1 MVNIRETMHTSFNEA
16 EHNRAFFERLMRLQS
31 STGQISVPHAPAA
44 GVRGGGR
51 GGGTTSTT
59 TTNSSTNPSS
69 SKNESISKNHRFPSA
84 SHQTIGG
91 VHGGGVMKPHPTR
104 ISASSTRRTTTPGQ
118 YAASPSSPSAS
129 SAATRLVAPGHP
141 PSCTTLNTNNPNDD
155 RNSNMNGTPQQQT
168 TAAAAAVALAAVHQ
182 QQHYLHQQQHLLQVR
197 QHEHHQQQYMLAAM
211 RNDTHGRQ
219 SSTPSMIYDLSTL
232 RQLQQNAV
240 FASAAAAPHHHAAG
254 ASLFF
259 ASTMASAAPTTTIA
273 APGAAGASILLAP
286 GTNAPS
292 MSTTS
297 RILDRNPRA
306 GGAAGKLLCSS
317 SSLAYFSSDLT
328 AAVSSFVPSA
338 TLISGQS
345 NTTSMLCNGQHG
357 QQGHI
362 KSVILNTTSSSAAN
376 PSSTSTTINSTS
388 NKNDKFLMT
397 TNIGN
402 KHSRDEPI
410 ARKKFNKKRAVA
422 GSISFCQND
431 MIFDTALKQLKSSSN
446 EQDDDGLCAGKYLMS
461 IVQQQS
467 SGGKETSADTPIDGF
482 LGGEFIKGIVEND
495 KSMLDLLL
503 SQNFREKVHND
514 TEKLILDY
522 LTKNAAEKSTTV
534 NNCDR
539 RNKDQHDKDR
549 SKNESFHLTI
559 EDITN
564 MVMAISKHTE
574 KHMVDTARKGVL
586 LSYVEVK
593 NMTHASVAS
602 SSQLRESHSTP
613 QKTNDHLR
621 SRIDTSTSTSSR
633 AGDTNKS
640 SSRSNPNW
648 NNTNQEEKMKAMIIE
663 HDQFVKELV
672 DVHNKRESVLLEENE
687 TQRVMHSRMVE
698 NCLLASSKALKVV
711 RDKVAEEYC

>member
-1 MVNIRETMHTSFNEA
+1 MHTSFNEA
-16 EHNRAFFERLMRLQS
+16 EHNRAFFERIMRLQS

-44 GVRGGGR
+44 GVRGGR

-69 SKNESISKNHRFPSA
+69 SKNESISKNDRFPSS

-91 VHGGGVMKPHPTR
+91 VHGGGVMKPYPTR

-129 SAATRLVAPGHP
+129 SAATRLAAPGHP
-141 PSCTTLNTNNPNDD
+141 PSCTTLNTSNHPNDD

-168 TAAAAAVALAAVHQ
+168 AAAAAAVALAAVHQ
-182 QQHYLHQQQHLLQVR
+182 QQHYLHQQQQLLQVR

-240 FASAAAAPHHHAAG
+240 FASAAAPHHHAAG

-259 ASTMASAAPTTTIA
+259 ASTMASATPTTTIA
-273 APGAAGASILLAP
+273 APGAAGASILLALA
-286 GTNAPS
+286 GTSNAP
-292 MSTTS
+292 MTTS
-297 RILDRNPRA
+297 TRILDRNPCAA
-306 GGAAGKLLCSS
+306 GGAGAGKLRCSS
-317 SSLAYFSSDLT
+317 SSQVYCSSDLT
-328 AAVSSFVPSA
+328 ASATSFVPSA
-338 TLISGQS
+338 TLTSVQS
-345 NTTSMLCNGQHG
+345 NTTMLCNAG

-362 KSVILNTTSSSAAN
+362 KSVISNTTTAAN
-376 PSSTSTTINSTS
+376 PSSTSTATNSTS
-388 NKNDKFLMT
+388 TKNDKFLMT

-410 ARKKFNKKRAVA
+410 LARKKFNKKRAVA

-431 MIFDTALKQLKSSSN
+431 VIFNTALKELKSSSY

-461 IVQQQS
+461 IVQQS
-467 SGGKETSADTPIDGF
+467 SGGKETSPDSPIDGF

-503 SQNFREKVHND
+503 SQNYREKVHSD

-522 LTKNAAEKSTTV
+522 LTKNAVKSTTV

-539 RNKDQHDKDR
+539 RKDQHDKDP
-549 SKNESFHLTI
+549 SKNGSFHLTI
-559 EDITN
+559 KDITN

-593 NMTHASVAS
+593 NMTHASSVAS
-602 SSQLRESHSTP
+602 SSHQLHEAHSTP
-613 QKTNDHLR
+613 QNEHLR
-621 SRIDTSTSTSSR
+621 SRIDTTSTSR

-640 SSRSNPNW
+640 RSNPNDW
-648 NNTNQEEKMKAMIIE
+648 NNTNPAEEKMKAMIIE

-687 TQRVMHSRMVE
+687 TQKVMHSRMVE